1 MCAIVYNKIIE
12 VGWMFDLLDQIEML
26 KDDIHRTVILSKKL
40 EAREP
45 EVTI

>member
-12 VGWMFDLLDQIEML
+12 AGWMFNLLDQIEMI
-26 KDDIHRTVILSKKL
+26 KDDVHTTIILSKKL